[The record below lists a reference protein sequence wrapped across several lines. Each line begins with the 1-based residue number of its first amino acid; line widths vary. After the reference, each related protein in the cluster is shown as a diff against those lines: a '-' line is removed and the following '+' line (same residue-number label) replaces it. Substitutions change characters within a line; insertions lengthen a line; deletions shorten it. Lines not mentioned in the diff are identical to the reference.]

1 MKPTV
6 TGQLSDP
13 KAQESALPPLRLG
26 SADDFA
32 QVELM
37 FENAGFDEPTIL
49 RILKI
54 EEMADLSGVKPN
66 QIDLAAMATGL
77 LAPLIRLFLFSEP
90 VKCREV
96 ERLIDPTALGSLL
109 KLDILRV
116 GRFGLNHRDSEEVYY
131 SPVFLYPIAGLLIAS
146 DRHSNPDG
154 SEFVPPPDIVFPAIN
169 GGTLLFLKV
178 ISKSPANNILDLC
191 SGTGVAA
198 LLLGKHVQ
206 RALTS
211 DITDRATH
219 FANFNR
225 LLNRCYN
232 VEVVQGDLYDAV
244 KGETF
249 DRIVAHPPYVP
260 SLSQNTIYRDGG
272 ETGEILVKR
281 IIEGL
286 PTFLRPGGTYYSLS
300 VGLDTREGS
309 FEERARQWLGPS
321 QDEFDVVFAFADE
334 RSPRRFATERA
345 LLSGSAD
352 ASEIARWDQIF
363 GTAGAHSL
371 VYGAMVIHRR
381 GKGSGA
387 GGLPPL
393 TIRPR
398 LSTEVDGSDFEK
410 ALRFHRWR
418 RRPGAVQELAAAK
431 PRLAQEL
438 KVKVTHEVSD
448 GALVPGEYVLEV
460 RKPFPAATK
469 VDPWIV
475 PLIAELDGK
484 KQSAEL
490 YRVALDSLMIPAW
503 FKLSDFLEL
512 LATLIERGYLE
523 VDDSLYAE

>member
-6 TGQLSDP
+6 TGQLSAP
-13 KAQESALPPLRLG
+13 KAQESFLPPLRLG
-26 SADDFA
+26 GADDFA
-32 QVELM
+32 RVELLLKS
-37 FENAGFDEPTIL
+37 ACFDEPTVL
-49 RILKI
+49 RTLRI

-66 QIDLAAMATGL
+66 ETDFAIASEL
-77 LAPLIRLFLFSEP
+77 LALLIRLFLFSEP
-90 VKCREV
+90 VQRPDV
-96 ERLIDPTALGSLL
+96 ERLIEPTTLGSFQH
-109 KLDILRV
+109 LDILRLE
-116 GRFGLNHRDSEEVYY
+116 RFNLNHRDGEEAYY

-146 DRHSNPDG
+146 DRHNNPDG
-154 SEFVPPPDIVFPAIN
+154 SEFVAPPDIVFPAIN

-178 ISKSPANNILDLC
+178 ISKSPADNILDLC

-198 LLLGKHVQ
+198 LLLSQHVQ

-219 FANFNR
+219 FAKFNR

-244 KGETF
+244 EGETF

-286 PTFLRPGGTYYSLS
+286 PRFLRPGGTYYSLS

-334 RSPRRFATERA
+334 RSPARFARERA
-345 LLSGSAD
+345 VLSGSTD
-352 ASEIARWDQIF
+352 ASEVARWDQIF

-381 GKGSGA
+381 AKDNGA
-387 GGLPPL
+387 GGLHPL

-398 LSTEVDGSDFEK
+398 LSTEVDGSDFET

-418 RRPGAVQELAAAK
+418 RRPDAVEELADAK
-431 PRLAQEL
+431 PRLAQTL
-438 KVKVTHEVSD
+438 KVKVTHLVKD
-448 GALVPGEYVLEV
+448 GALVPGEYVLEA

-484 KQSAEL
+484 KRSAEL
-490 YRVALDSLMIPAW
+490 YSVALDRLMIPDW

-523 VDDSLYAE
+523 VDNSLFAE